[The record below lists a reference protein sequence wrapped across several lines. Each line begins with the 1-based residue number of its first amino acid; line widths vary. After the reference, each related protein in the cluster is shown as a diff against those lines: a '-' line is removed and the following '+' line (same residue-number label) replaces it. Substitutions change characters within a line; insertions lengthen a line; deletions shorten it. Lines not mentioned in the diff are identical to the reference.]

1 MATKVI
7 RSIRMIIRQEET
19 TPIGNHFHD
28 AGILKQFNAIEN
40 IVDEFEVDTE
50 ELTAYCDSLI
60 DSLRSLKSLI
70 KKAEAE
76 WEKKSHLQMIK
87 DLTNPYN

>member
-1 MATKVI
+1 MT
-7 RSIRMIIRQEET
+7 IRQEET

-28 AGILKQFNAIEN
+28 TGILKQFTVIEN
-40 IVDEFEVDTE
+40 IVDGFEVDTD

-60 DSLRSLKSLI
+60 DSLKSLKSVI

-76 WEKKSHLQMIK
+76 WEKKSHLQKIK
-87 DLTNPYN
+87 DLTNLYN

>member
-1 MATKVI
+1 
-7 RSIRMIIRQEET
+7 MIIRQEET

-28 AGILKQFNAIEN
+28 TGILKQFAAIEN
-40 IVDEFEVDTE
+40 IVDEFEVDTD

-60 DSLRSLKSLI
+60 DSLKSLKNII
-70 KKAEAE
+70 KKVEAE
-76 WEKKSHLQMIK
+76 WEKKSHLQKIK